1 MAFARFFF
9 YQKTNTSHIISLSL
23 DITFGKSLTMNHTFS
38 KTIRISALFISL
50 LSILFIYS
58 CSKDNNNNSS
68 TPPAVAPV
76 LPGNWMVHYYFD
88 VTDKTSNY
96 AAYTFT
102 FNSNGTFTATKTGA
116 VNNGTWTDLIDSGKR
131 KFILD
136 FDASVTDSNLL
147 ELEEDWI
154 VTSST
159 STLIELLNKSVVLH
173 FMKK

>member
-1 MAFARFFF
+1 MK
-9 YQKTNTSHIISLSL
+9 Y
-23 DITFGKSLTMNHTFS
+23 TFS

-50 LSILFIYS
+50 FSVLFIFS
-58 CSKDNNNNSS
+58 CSKDDNNTS

-88 VTDKTSNY
+88 VSEKTSNY

-102 FNSNGTFTATKTGA
+102 FNSNGTFTVTKTGA
-116 VNNGTWTDLIDSGKR
+116 VYNGIWTDLIDSGKR

-159 STLIELLNKSVVLH
+159 STLIELLDKSVVLH